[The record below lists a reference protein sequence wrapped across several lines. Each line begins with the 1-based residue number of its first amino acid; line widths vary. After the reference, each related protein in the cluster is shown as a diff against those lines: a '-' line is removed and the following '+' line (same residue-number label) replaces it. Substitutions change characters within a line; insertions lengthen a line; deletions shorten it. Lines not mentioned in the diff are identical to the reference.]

1 MICYKCGST
10 LDLSRNACPKCN
22 ADVRM
27 FKKIVYA
34 SNRYYNDG
42 LLKAQ
47 ARDLTG
53 ARESLKMSLHLYK
66 ENTNA
71 RNLLGLVYYAM
82 GESAEGL
89 KQWVLSKNLSEKN
102 NIADR
107 FINNMKRNMH
117 DLDSEDHGIKKYN
130 QALGYAK
137 NGARDLAT
145 IQLKKVVAVHTNMV
159 KAYELL
165 ALLYMEDGKYE
176 QARKALTQCLEVDR
190 GNTSAMYYLKEL
202 QQMSRQGSAR
212 NVGTVGEDDRE
223 QLIIP
228 VRFRDFGTYLSNALY
243 IVLGIAIGIAISWF
257 VLVPGRV
264 QRETGDAVAQ
274 ARSYEEEISALE
286 QSMAAKDVRIREMES
301 LAAEAAKEP
310 ETPEAAEPQEPETEP
325 EEEAFRDAVALRES
339 RQNTGW
345 SANQRAVL
353 AARDYWVE
361 QDLVGMT
368 NAFFTINPTIISND
382 YAEHYRNLLIIAAD
396 EGVFNNVTSQASDAV
411 AHEDYEKAAQLY
423 DAAALLHP
431 EDPASLYSSAL
442 CHEAAGDD
450 DGAADRYYLLVNLF
464 PESDFAEDSEAR
476 FMSLS
481 GMDHVPGLPEGV
493 DADEL
498 RKPVD
503 TEALLKEMEEASGIE
518 REEPENGED
527 AGTETA
533 PAEEAAP
540 AQDAPGEEAAPAP
553 EAPGEEAAPAP

>member
-1 MICYKCGST
+1 MNCYKCGST

-130 QALGYAK
+130 QALGYAQ

-165 ALLYMEDGKYE
+165 ALLYMADGKYE

-202 QQMSRQGSAR
+202 QQISRQGSAR
-212 NVGTVGEDDRE
+212 NIGTVGDDDRE

-243 IVLGIAIGIAISWF
+243 IVLGIAIGIAIAWF
-257 VLVPGRV
+257 VVVPGVV

-286 QSMAAKDVRIREMES
+286 QSMAAQEMKIGELEQQVS
-301 LAAEAAKEP
+301 EATKETDPPAA
-310 ETPEAAEPQEPETEP
+310 TETEP
-325 EEEAFRDAVALRES
+325 EPEEVRRDEAVALRE
-339 RQNTGW
+339 RQWNTGW
-345 SANQRAVL
+345 SANQRAIL
-353 AARDYWVE
+353 ASVDAWHEGELPSMV
-361 QDLVGMT
+361 QS
-368 NAFFTINPTIISND
+368 FFTINPALVSSA
-382 YAEHYRNLLIIAAD
+382 YEEHYRNLLMIIGD
-396 EGVFNNVTSQASDAV
+396 EGVFGNVAAMAADAITN
-411 AHEDYEKAAQLY
+411 ENYDGAAQLY
-423 DAAALLHP
+423 DAACLLR
-431 EDPASLYSSAL
+431 PAEYEWLYRSAL
-442 CHEAAGDD
+442 SHEGADD
-450 DGAADRYYLLVNLF
+450 IEGAADRYYLMVNLF
-464 PESDFAEDSEAR
+464 PDSEYTADAEARYLSLTGEDS
-476 FMSLS
+476 
-481 GMDHVPGLPEGV
+481 VPDLPRGV
-493 DADEL
+493 RAYDL
-498 RKPVD
+498 IQPVD
-503 TEALLKEMEEASGIE
+503 TEALLAEMVANSNSHEEEEMQEEEEAP
-518 REEPENGED
+518 EEP
-527 AGTETA
+527 A
-533 PAEEAAP
+533 AEEQP
-540 AQDAPGEEAAPAP
+540 
-553 EAPGEEAAPAP
+553 

>member
-1 MICYKCGST
+1 MNCYKCGST
-10 LDLSRNACPKCN
+10 LDLSRNSCPKCN

-130 QALGYAK
+130 QALGYAQ

-165 ALLYMEDGKYE
+165 ALLYMADGKYE

-202 QQMSRQGSAR
+202 QQISRQGSAR

-243 IVLGIAIGIAISWF
+243 IVLGIAIGIAIAWF
-257 VLVPGRV
+257 VVVPGVV

-286 QSMAAKDVRIREMES
+286 QNIAARDLKIEE
-301 LAAEAAKEP
+301 LEKKAAAAEQ
-310 ETPEAAEPQEPETEP
+310 ETAPPAVTETEP
-325 EEEAFRDAVALRES
+325 EPEEANRDAAVAIRQVQ
-339 RQNTGW
+339 QNTGW
-345 SANQRAVL
+345 SANQRALL
-353 AARDYWVE
+353 ASVDYWRDGSLAEMV
-361 QDLVGMT
+361 QS
-368 NAFFTINPTIISND
+368 FFSVNPSMVSSAYED
-382 YAEHYRNLLIIAAD
+382 HYRNLLVIVAD
-396 EGVFNNVTSQASDAV
+396 EGVFGNVLAQASDAIV
-411 AHEDYEKAAQLY
+411 AEDYEKAAALY
-423 DAAALLHP
+423 DA
-431 EDPASLYSSAL
+431 SAL
-442 CHEAAGDD
+442 MRPDNAECCYRSALSHEAAGDSE
-450 DGAADRYYLLVNLF
+450 GAADRYYLVVNLF
-464 PESDFAEDSEAR
+464 PDSEYAGDAEAR
-476 FMSLS
+476 YLSLT
-481 GMDHVPGLPEGV
+481 GEDQVPELPRGV
-493 DADEL
+493 RADEL
-498 RKPVD
+498 TRPLD
-503 TEALLKEMEEASGIE
+503 TAALLAEMEANSGTEPADPEA
-518 REEPENGED
+518 PEN
-527 AGTETA
+527 
-533 PAEEAAP
+533 PEEAAP
-540 AQDAPGEEAAPAP
+540 EAP
-553 EAPGEEAAPAP
+553 EQAEENAG

>member
-1 MICYKCGST
+1 MNCYKCGST
-10 LDLSRNACPKCN
+10 LDLSRNSCPKCN

-130 QALGYAK
+130 QALGYAQ

-165 ALLYMEDGKYE
+165 ALLYMADGKYE

-202 QQMSRQGSAR
+202 QQISRQGSAR

-243 IVLGIAIGIAISWF
+243 IVLGIAIGIAIAWF
-257 VLVPGRV
+257 VVVPGVV

-286 QSMAAKDVRIREMES
+286 QNIAARDLKIEE
-301 LAAEAAKEP
+301 LEKKAAAAEQ
-310 ETPEAAEPQEPETEP
+310 ETAPPAVTETEP
-325 EEEAFRDAVALRES
+325 EPEEANRDAAVAIRQVQ
-339 RQNTGW
+339 QNTGW
-345 SANQRAVL
+345 SANQRALLESV
-353 AARDYWVE
+353 DYWRDGSLAEMV
-361 QDLVGMT
+361 QS
-368 NAFFTINPTIISND
+368 FFSVNPSMVSSAYED
-382 YAEHYRNLLIIAAD
+382 HYRNLLVIVAD
-396 EGVFNNVTSQASDAV
+396 EGVFGNVLAQASDAIV
-411 AHEDYEKAAQLY
+411 AEDYEKAAALY
-423 DAAALLHP
+423 DA
-431 EDPASLYSSAL
+431 SAL
-442 CHEAAGDD
+442 MRPDNAECCYRSALSHEAAGDSE
-450 DGAADRYYLLVNLF
+450 GAADRYYLVVNLF
-464 PESDFAEDSEAR
+464 PDSEYAGDAEAR
-476 FMSLS
+476 YLSLT
-481 GMDHVPGLPEGV
+481 GEDQVPELPRGV
-493 DADEL
+493 HADEL
-498 RKPVD
+498 TRPLD
-503 TEALLKEMEEASGIE
+503 TAALLAEMEANSGTEPADPEA
-518 REEPENGED
+518 PEN
-527 AGTETA
+527 
-533 PAEEAAP
+533 PEEAAP
-540 AQDAPGEEAAPAP
+540 EAP
-553 EAPGEEAAPAP
+553 EQAEENAG

>member
-1 MICYKCGST
+1 MNCYKCGST

-107 FINNMKRNMH
+107 YINHMKRNIH

-165 ALLYMEDGKYE
+165 ALLYIADGKYD

-202 QQMSRQGSAR
+202 QQMSRQGAAR
-212 NVGTVGEDDRE
+212 NIGTVGDDDRE

-243 IVLGIAIGIAISWF
+243 IVLGLALGIAIAWF
-257 VLVPGRV
+257 VVVPGRV
-264 QRETGDAVAQ
+264 QKETGDAVAQ
-274 ARSYEEEISALE
+274 ARSYEEEISGLQDAL
-286 QSMAAKDVRIREMES
+286 AAKDVTITEMEKK
-301 LAAEAAKEP
+301 AAEAE
-310 ETPEAAEPQEPETEP
+310 
-325 EEEAFRDAVALRES
+325 RES
-339 RQNTGW
+339 REAAAEQATQAEEEENTALLLRTDLRNTGW
-345 SANQRAVL
+345 SANQRAIMGAVEDWNEEKLADMIQKFFSIDPTMISDVYQEHYKNLLAIIGDAGVYNRVL
-353 AARDYWVE
+353 AEASE
-361 QDLVGMT
+361 
-368 NAFFTINPTIISND
+368 A
-382 YAEHYRNLLIIAAD
+382 
-396 EGVFNNVTSQASDAV
+396 VTA
-411 AHEDYEKAAQLY
+411 EDYGSAAALY

-431 EDPASLYSSAL
+431 EDAEACYRSAL
-442 CHEAAGDD
+442 SHEGAEDTE
-450 DGAADRYYLLVNLF
+450 GAADRYYLTVNLF
-464 PESDFAEDSEAR
+464 PDSEYAADAEAR
-476 FMSLS
+476 YLSLTGKDS
-481 GMDHVPGLPEGV
+481 VPDLPRGV
-493 DADEL
+493 RRSEL
-498 RKPVD
+498 TKPVD
-503 TEALLKEMEEASGIE
+503 THALLLEMTGGVEPVQEETPAAS
-518 REEPENGED
+518 P
-527 AGTETA
+527 
-533 PAEEAAP
+533 EAAP
-540 AQDAPGEEAAPAP
+540 EENMAPGPAP
-553 EAPGEEAAPAP
+553 EENAVPEAPPEESAASGEEQGSEAE